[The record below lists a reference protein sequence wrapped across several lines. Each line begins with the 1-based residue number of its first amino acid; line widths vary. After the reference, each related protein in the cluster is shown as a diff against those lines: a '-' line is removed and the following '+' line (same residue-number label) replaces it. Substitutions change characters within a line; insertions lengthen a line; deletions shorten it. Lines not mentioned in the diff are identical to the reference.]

1 MYIVPV
7 VTIDGALQTAGVLGA
22 FVSDEVCGV
31 GLPRSLPFR
40 PYAGSS
46 TFDTVIYSNW
56 TYLDELPSGPTIR
69 GMNSPI
75 RSYEKVGS
83 PSVSWLKALR
93 KESLELRALPAF
105 VQ

>member
-1 MYIVPV
+1 MMPKTQR
-7 VTIDGALQTAGVLGA
+7 VTAAGQTSSKHTLSFNYSPARA
-22 FVSDEVCGV
+22 
-31 GLPRSLPFR
+31 FR